1 MIKVDRIGLLTGYQN
16 QSKEVSTK
24 LAYKYSDGNAE
35 KLTEKDDIRDRI
47 IKNIWKTYFI
57 QKKINYHGRSNSKAS
72 VNLLLRNKFNAIAH
86 SSRPLLRS
94 TLADS
99 DLKIKKKKKIHRIFT
114 VFTRSKLSQGMCGY
128 VYFRDKKTRILTLP
142 LTSCVFNPWN
152 LTFSSVKWEHYHL
165 LHGTVS
171 RMEPIDN

>member
-99 DLKIKKKKKIHRIFT
+99 DLKIKKKKKYTEFLQFLLVASYHREC
-114 VFTRSKLSQGMCGY
+114 VGMY
-128 VYFRDKKTRILTLP
+128 TLETKR
-142 LTSCVFNPWN
+142 LDF
-152 LTFSSVKWEHYHL
+152 
-165 LHGTVS
+165 
-171 RMEPIDN
+171 

>member
-99 DLKIKKKKKIHRIFT
+99 DLKIKKKKKYTEFLQFLLIASYHREC
-114 VFTRSKLSQGMCGY
+114 VGMY
-128 VYFRDKKTRILTLP
+128 TLETKR
-142 LTSCVFNPWN
+142 LDF
-152 LTFSSVKWEHYHL
+152 
-165 LHGTVS
+165 
-171 RMEPIDN
+171 